1 MSNIFKLFFEILTN
15 PLGLPVSPIFEYVI
29 LAFIGLIA
37 YILAYHIVGYMYH
50 RCMIYGRMEGS
61 LFHWSIRFLLFFVL
75 WLVARAVIHGPVFV
89 TENWHLFKMIVLSM
103 ACAGLLWSITK
114 ITVILMNAY
123 GGER

>member
-29 LAFIGLIA
+29 LALIGLIA
-37 YILAYHIVGYMYH
+37 YILAYRIVGDMYH
-50 RCMIYGRMEGS
+50 RSMIYGRMEGS
-61 LFHWSIRFLLFFVL
+61 LFHWSIRFLLFFVM
-75 WLVARAVIHGPVFV
+75 WLVLRAVIYCPVFV

-103 ACAGLLWSITK
+103 ACTGLLWSITK
-114 ITVILMNAY
+114 ITVIIMNAY